1 MYTIIGMEVVDSE
14 EIKSSIN
21 ENSIFEVETDMTK
34 ATKREDVLAYKLKVN
49 IEELDK
55 ILNKEENVE
64 NNVQNN
70 VQKSKNEE
78 ELFEI
83 YMNTTEKLALSL
95 EKIMPKYTIMKCRSY
110 KFDLSENCVKI
121 VIAISHTDLG
131 LIKLTDV
138 LKRLLSQVD

>member
-14 EIKSSIN
+14 EIKTSIN
-21 ENSIFEVETDMTK
+21 ENSVFEVETDMTK

-55 ILNKEENVE
+55 ILNKEENLE
-64 NNVQNN
+64 NNE
-70 VQKSKNEE
+70 QKSKDEE

-83 YMNTTEKLALSL
+83 YMNTTEKLTLSL
-95 EKIMPKYTIMKCRSY
+95 EKIMPKYTIMKYRSY
-110 KFDLSENCVKI
+110 KFDLSENCVKS

>member
-64 NNVQNN
+64 NNVQ
-70 VQKSKNEE
+70 KSKNEE

-110 KFDLSENCVKI
+110 KFDLSENCVK
-121 VIAISHTDLG
+121 
-131 LIKLTDV
+131 KMF
-138 LKRLLSQVD
+138 

>member
-1 MYTIIGMEVVDSE
+1 MEVVDSE

-49 IEELDK
+49 IEELNK

-64 NNVQNN
+64 NN

>member
-64 NNVQNN
+64 NN

>member
-1 MYTIIGMEVVDSE
+1 MEVVDSE
-14 EIKSSIN
+14 EIKTSIN
-21 ENSIFEVETDMTK
+21 ENSVFEVETDMTK

-55 ILNKEENVE
+55 ILNKEENLE
-64 NNVQNN
+64 NNE
-70 VQKSKNEE
+70 QKSKDEE

-83 YMNTTEKLALSL
+83 YMNTTEKLTLSL
-95 EKIMPKYTIMKCRSY
+95 EKIMPKYTIMKYRSY
-110 KFDLSENCVKI
+110 KFDLSENCVKA
-121 VIAISHTDLG
+121 VVAISHTDLG

>member
-55 ILNKEENVE
+55 ILNNEENVE
-64 NNVQNN
+64 NN

>member
-14 EIKSSIN
+14 EIKTSIN
-21 ENSIFEVETDMTK
+21 ENSVFEVETDMTK

-55 ILNKEENVE
+55 ILNKEENLE
-64 NNVQNN
+64 NNE
-70 VQKSKNEE
+70 QKSKDEE

-83 YMNTTEKLALSL
+83 YMNTTEKLTLSL
-95 EKIMPKYTIMKCRSY
+95 EKIMPKYTIMKYRSY
-110 KFDLSENCVKI
+110 KFDLSENCVKT
-121 VIAISHTDLG
+121 VVAISHTDLG

>member
-1 MYTIIGMEVVDSE
+1 MEVVDSE

-64 NNVQNN
+64 NNVQ
-70 VQKSKNEE
+70 KSKNEE

-110 KFDLSENCVKI
+110 KFDLSENCIKI

>member
-55 ILNKEENVE
+55 ILNTEENVE
-64 NNVQNN
+64 NN

>member
-64 NNVQNN
+64 NNVQ
-70 VQKSKNEE
+70 KSKNEE

-110 KFDLSENCVKI
+110 KFDLSENCIKI

>member
-14 EIKSSIN
+14 EIKTSIN
-21 ENSIFEVETDMTK
+21 ENSVFEVETDMTK

-55 ILNKEENVE
+55 ILNKEENLE
-64 NNVQNN
+64 NNE
-70 VQKSKNEE
+70 QKSKDEE

-83 YMNTTEKLALSL
+83 YMNTTEKLTLSL
-95 EKIMPKYTIMKCRSY
+95 EKIMPKYTIMKYRSY
-110 KFDLSENCVKI
+110 KFDLSENCVKT

>member
-14 EIKSSIN
+14 EIKTSIN
-21 ENSIFEVETDMTK
+21 ENSVFEVESDMTK

-55 ILNKEENVE
+55 ILNKEENLE
-64 NNVQNN
+64 NNE
-70 VQKSKNEE
+70 QKSKDEE

-83 YMNTTEKLALSL
+83 YMNTTEKLTLSL
-95 EKIMPKYTIMKCRSY
+95 EKIMPKYTIMKYRSY
-110 KFDLSENCVKI
+110 KFDLSENCVKT
-121 VIAISHTDLG
+121 VVAISHTDLG

>member
-14 EIKSSIN
+14 EIKTSIN
-21 ENSIFEVETDMTK
+21 ENSVFEVETDMTK

-55 ILNKEENVE
+55 ILNKEENLE
-64 NNVQNN
+64 NNE
-70 VQKSKNEE
+70 QKSKDEE

-83 YMNTTEKLALSL
+83 YMNTTEKLTLSL
-95 EKIMPKYTIMKCRSY
+95 EKIMPKYTIMKYRSY
-110 KFDLSENCVKI
+110 KFDLSENCVKT
-121 VIAISHTDLG
+121 VLAISHTDLG

>member
-14 EIKSSIN
+14 EIKTYIN
-21 ENSIFEVETDMTK
+21 ENSVFEVETDMTK

-55 ILNKEENVE
+55 ILNKEENLE
-64 NNVQNN
+64 NNE
-70 VQKSKNEE
+70 QKSKDEE

-83 YMNTTEKLALSL
+83 YMNTTEKLTLSL
-95 EKIMPKYTIMKCRSY
+95 EKIMPKYTIMKYRSY
-110 KFDLSENCVKI
+110 KFDLSENCVKT
-121 VIAISHTDLG
+121 VVAISHTDLG